1 MVTRDAASLVGVREP
16 DEKKK
21 RQAEVV
27 QGLIEQVE
35 KKLGGD
41 DVKVTLADYIRLV
54 QLRKELEEE
63 TPREIKVTWIERDP
77 ES

>member
-1 MVTRDAASLVGVREP
+1 MSKLDV
-16 DEKKK
+16 KKK
-21 RQAEVV
+21 SQADVV
-27 QGLIEQVE
+27 RGLIEQVE

-63 TPREIKVTWIERDP
+63 APKEIKVTWIERDP
-77 ES
+77 ETPESSSET

>member
-1 MVTRDAASLVGVREP
+1 MSEP

-21 RQAEVV
+21 SQAEVV
-27 QGLIEQVE
+27 RGLIEQVE
-35 KKLGGD
+35 KKLGES

-77 ES
+77 ESSSET